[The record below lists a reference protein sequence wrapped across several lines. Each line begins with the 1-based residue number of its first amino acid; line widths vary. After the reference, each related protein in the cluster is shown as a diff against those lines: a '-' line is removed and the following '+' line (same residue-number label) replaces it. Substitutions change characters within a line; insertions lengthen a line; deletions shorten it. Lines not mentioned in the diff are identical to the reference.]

1 MSRRVT
7 APTLLVDGGAS
18 APFLQAMTR
27 AVGAC
32 LPHVDMHTVPGASHA
47 VHAQQVQAFN
57 ELAQEF
63 LDRP

>member
-1 MSRRVT
+1 
-7 APTLLVDGGAS
+7 
-18 APFLQAMTR
+18 MTR

-32 LPHVDMHTVPGASHA
+32 LPHVDMRTIPGASHA

-57 ELAQEF
+57 QIAQEF

>member
-1 MSRRVT
+1 MS

-18 APFLQAMTR
+18 AAFLHAMTR

-32 LPHVDMHTVPGASHA
+32 LPRVEPHTVPGASHA

-57 ELAQEF
+57 ALVREF
-63 LDRP
+63 LDRD